1 MKKASYFHVLFV
13 VYLLWLSPWSK
24 NSTILKGIF
33 DILSNVQ
40 RVSIYCKKRAERKL
54 LPFLTLFPI
63 SFVFPLFYCVEK
75 QSFKSGLCISLFCT
89 FCVLNVMTNKSRDE
103 PTSLSIASTISL
115 LPPSFSTT
123 GILCFKNTGELDH
136 ESCFSSFFGCESS
149 SLLHCTT
156 VEIGKISSRGEL
168 DKRQQFRKPCSISQ
182 NTLASAVLFFVS
194 NCLNEKL
201 QHHGNCLSNIM
212 CMDLLMGSV
221 QMPLESSMIEKK
233 RDRFY
238 MKGSLFQVLFSY
250 TYISKS
256 TS

>member
-1 MKKASYFHVLFV
+1 LCSQLARFRKSWWYSIIVLLYEKSLLFSCFVCCILTLIITMEQEFHNTERNFWHFV
-13 VYLLWLSPWSK
+13 ECSTRLYLL
-24 NSTILKGIF
+24 
-33 DILSNVQ
+33 Q
-40 RVSIYCKKRAERKL
+40 KRAERKL

-168 DKRQQFRKPCSISQ
+168 DKRQQFWKPCSISQ
-182 NTLASAVLFFVS
+182 NT
-194 NCLNEKL
+194 
-201 QHHGNCLSNIM
+201 
-212 CMDLLMGSV
+212 
-221 QMPLESSMIEKK
+221 
-233 RDRFY
+233 
-238 MKGSLFQVLFSY
+238 
-250 TYISKS
+250 
-256 TS
+256 